1 MSTLKRLGTRGL
13 ILAALCAGAA
23 LAPRAADAMVVVRR
37 SVNYHPVARAAV
49 VTGAAVATA
58 AVVGSV
64 VRSLPP
70 HCTSVVVGGVAYQQ
84 CGNAFYQPRYS
95 GSQVTYVVVNPPR

>member
-1 MSTLKRLGTRGL
+1 MTVRWRERTRVL
-13 ILAALCAGAA
+13 VAWAALSAILAVASLAVGA
-23 LAPRAADAMVVVRR
+23 VVVRT
-37 SVNYHPVARAAV
+37 SVAYHPVARTAAV
-49 VTGAAVATA
+49 VGTAAVTA

-70 HCTSVVVGGVAYQQ
+70 HCSQMVVGNVVYQQ
-84 CGNAFYQPRYS
+84 CGHTYYRPQYS

>member
-1 MSTLKRLGTRGL
+1 MNAVRRMGMRGVA
-13 ILAALCAGAA
+13 LAALLAGAG
-23 LAPRAADAMVVVRR
+23 LAPRAAEAMVVVRR

-64 VRSLPP
+64 VRTLPP
-70 HCTSVVVGGVAYQQ
+70 HCSAVVVGGVTYQQ
-84 CGNAFYQPRYS
+84 CGNAWYQPRYA